1 MIGLLA
7 KLTLD
12 KVIDRGE
19 KKLKIKAI
27 EGVLASNELPVKY
40 MDSVPR
46 FHKVN
51 DAISMVIPDDGDPF
65 PSLLTGDLCDKTR
78 HFRYIC
84 VGTIYSEKEMD
95 YITTWM
101 RRCGGRLAKINRTLA
116 KENEGWEGQVEITI

>member
-1 MIGLLA
+1 MLA

-40 MDSVPR
+40 MEGVPK

-51 DAISMVIPDDGDPF
+51 GAISMVIPDDGDPF
-65 PSLLTGDLCDKTR
+65 PALTGNLHDEIRNFKHIHMGD
-78 HFRYIC
+78 
-84 VGTIYSEKEMD
+84 IYSEKEME

-101 RRCGGRLAKINRTLA
+101 RRCGARLAKINRTLA
-116 KENEGWEGQVEITI
+116 KDNDGWEGRVEITI

>member
-1 MIGLLA
+1 VIGLLA

-65 PSLLTGDLCDKTR
+65 PSLIADLCDKTR
-78 HFRYIC
+78 HFRYIR
-84 VGTIYSEKEMD
+84 VGNIYTEKEMD

>member
-1 MIGLLA
+1 MLA

-51 DAISMVIPDDGDPF
+51 GAISMVIPDDGDPF
-65 PSLLTGDLCDKTR
+65 PSLIADLYDKTR
-78 HFRYIC
+78 RFRYIR
-84 VGTIYSEKEMD
+84 VGNIYTEKEMD

>member
-1 MIGLLA
+1 MLA

-65 PSLLTGDLCDKTR
+65 PSLTADLRDKTR
-78 HFRYIC
+78 PVKHIY

>member
-1 MIGLLA
+1 MLA

-51 DAISMVIPDDGDPF
+51 DAIYMVIPDDGDPF
-65 PSLLTGDLCDKTR
+65 PSLTADLRDDNTR
-78 HFRYIC
+78 PFKHIC
-84 VGTIYSEKEMD
+84 VGNIYSEKEMD

>member
-1 MIGLLA
+1 MLA

-51 DAISMVIPDDGDPF
+51 DAISVRSQFQM
-65 PSLLTGDLCDKTR
+65 KT
-78 HFRYIC
+78 I
-84 VGTIYSEKEMD
+84 E
-95 YITTWM
+95 
-101 RRCGGRLAKINRTLA
+101 LN
-116 KENEGWEGQVEITI
+116 

>member
-1 MIGLLA
+1 MLA

-12 KVIDRGE
+12 KVIVRGE

-84 VGTIYSEKEMD
+84 VGTIYSEKRWTISLHGCVGVVAGLPNQPD
-95 YITTWM
+95 AGK
-101 RRCGGRLAKINRTLA
+101 GG
-116 KENEGWEGQVEITI
+116 

>member
-1 MIGLLA
+1 MLA

-65 PSLLTGDLCDKTR
+65 PSLLTGDLRDKIRNFR
-78 HFRYIC
+78 HIC
-84 VGTIYSEKEMD
+84 VGNLYSEKELD